1 MIGTGGLSH
10 QLDGER
16 AGFINKDF
24 DLQFMES
31 MTSDPSWA
39 TKYTTHELVELA
51 GTQGVELLNWL
62 VARGTLPEKVRRAHS
77 QLPHPDLEHGLGA
90 DGARAAGLSFEGRAR
105 ARQAGSI
112 RLRSLTPVRRR
123 RRHKAEQI
131 VYRIGMSTSWPGRP
145 RRS

>member
-1 MIGTGGLSH
+1 MGTGGLSH

-31 MTSDPSWA
+31 MTSDPAWA
-39 TKYTTHELVELA
+39 TRYTTHELVELA

-77 QLPHPDLEHGLGA
+77 NYHIPISNTASGLMVLEPLG
-90 DGARAAGLSFEGRAR
+90 
-105 ARQAGSI
+105 
-112 RLRSLTPVRRR
+112 
-123 RRHKAEQI
+123 
-131 VYRIGMSTSWPGRP
+131 
-145 RRS
+145 